1 MQQKI
6 LYIANVDFFLV
17 SHRLNLA
24 IEARNKGYEV
34 HIACEF
40 TDKYNFLKKRG
51 FILHELSYKRSS
63 KFPSI
68 FKEIK
73 SFFEILF
80 LLKKISPNLVHV
92 ISLKPIIYVGIITK
106 FFPKIKLIISITG
119 LGYVFN
125 NTRKKIFFLK
135 KILIIFFKL
144 IFRNKN
150 VVTIFQ
156 NSNNK
161 SILESHGVEFC
172 GKTKLIK
179 GAGVDLDKFKY
190 VKEPTEEFRVI
201 MISRL
206 LVDKG
211 VREFSAASKILYE
224 KNIKVKMI
232 IVGGI
237 DNNPTSIKKEEVFA
251 WEENNNLEWWGYKK
265 NIPKIISMANLICLP
280 SYHEG
285 FPKVL
290 MEAAAGSRAVIRTD
304 VPGCRDAIVPNKTG
318 ILIEL
323 KNSEQIASAIEDL
336 KNNHTKRKQMGLE
349 ARKHAEKYFNI
360 DRITKEHMEIYS
372 GEYL

>member
-24 IEARNKGYEV
+24 IEAENKGYEV

-40 TDKYNFLKKRG
+40 TDKYNFLKEMG
-51 FILHELSYKRSS
+51 FNLHRLSYKRSS

-68 FKEIK
+68 LKEIK

-80 LLKKISPNLVHV
+80 LLKKINPNLIHA
-92 ISLKPIIYVGIITK
+92 ISLKPIIYVGIIIN

-125 NTRKKIFFLK
+125 NSEKKLSFLK
-135 KILIIFFKL
+135 KIITTFFKR

-161 SILESHGVEFC
+161 SILESYGVTFY

-211 VREFSAASKILYE
+211 VREFSAASKILYK

-237 DNNPTSIKKEEVFA
+237 DNNPTSIQKEEISN

-290 MEAAAGSRAVIRTD
+290 MEAAAGSRAVITTD
-304 VPGCRDAIVPNKTG
+304 VPGCRDAIIPNKTG
-318 ILIEL
+318 ILIKL
-323 KNSEQIASAIEDL
+323 KNSEEIALAIEDL
-336 KNNHTKRKQMGLE
+336 KNNDIKRKQMGLE

-360 DRITKEHMEIYS
+360 HKITQEHMEIYS
-372 GEYL
+372 GKYL

>member
-40 TDKYNFLKKRG
+40 TNKYNFLKKRG

-80 LLKKISPNLVHV
+80 LLKKIGPNLVHV

-135 KILIIFFKL
+135 KILITFFKL

-161 SILESHGVEFC
+161 SILELHGVEFY

-206 LVDKG
+206 LADKG

-290 MEAAAGSRAVIRTD
+290 MEAAAGSRAVITTD

-318 ILIEL
+318 ILIEI

-336 KNNHTKRKQMGLE
+336 KNNNTKRKQMGLE